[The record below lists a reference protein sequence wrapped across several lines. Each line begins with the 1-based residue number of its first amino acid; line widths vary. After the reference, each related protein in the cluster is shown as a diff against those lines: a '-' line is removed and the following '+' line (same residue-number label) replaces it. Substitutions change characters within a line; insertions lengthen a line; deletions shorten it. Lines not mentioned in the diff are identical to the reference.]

1 MISPVQQE
9 LPVMAEL
16 MSESIARWS
25 HASPESRGEVFT
37 KPEVVSFMLDLVGWN
52 KERIGA
58 DMCLL
63 EPSCGQG
70 SFLLEAVDRL
80 LEAHET
86 NPFENLEDMLRG
98 VELNPGVFVSLHE
111 KVENKL
117 AARGFSAKKTST
129 LADAWL
135 TRGDF
140 LSTPFEKT
148 FSHVVGNPPYVR
160 LESVPRELMRHYRQI
175 FRTLYDRA
183 DLYVAFFEK
192 GLSLLRKDGRLA
204 YICSDRWMK
213 NKYGGPLREWISREF
228 HLESYIDF
236 SGCDAFHAAV
246 SAYPAVT
253 VIKKSSP
260 DTTRVVQKTGVEL
273 EGLKRLGQALQ
284 RGAETGNIKKIP
296 QVSPGN
302 SPWLLTSGNRLDV
315 IQSLEERFPTLEEA
329 GCSVGIGVATG
340 ADKVFIGT
348 NNELDVEPER
358 KLPLVTRRDLR
369 DHGISWQGKYVL
381 NPYDGETNGLV
392 NLEKFPRFHR
402 YILSHRDAVQ
412 RRHVARKN
420 PAAWFKTIDRIT
432 PSLLPRPKLLIPDI
446 QGDVCVSL
454 DPGQYYPHHNLYY
467 VTSVDWNLS
476 ALQAVLR
483 SPLAKAFVATY
494 SLRMRGDYL
503 RFQAQYLRRIRLP
516 LWKDVPPDLQQQLQT
531 LGTSG
536 TGQELGEAVRSLYEL
551 SAKAWDRLF
560 EDDHKARKALHLRS
574 RYGFSR
580 QSKTDRRI
588 RGPIRRNLI

>member
-16 MSESIARWS
+16 MAESISRWS

-37 KPEVVSFMLDLVGWN
+37 RPEVVSFMLDLVGWN
-52 KERIGA
+52 KDRIGPG
-58 DMCLL
+58 MCLL

-70 SFLLEAVDRL
+70 SFLLAAVDRL

-86 NPFENLEDMLRG
+86 NPFENLEPMISG
-98 VELNPGVFVSLHE
+98 VELNPGVFESLHE
-111 KVENKL
+111 KVKNKL
-117 AARGFSAKKTST
+117 RARGFSEKNTGA

-135 TRGDF
+135 TQGDF
-140 LSTPFEKT
+140 LTTPFETK

-183 DLYVAFFEK
+183 DLYVAFYEK
-192 GLSLLRKDGRLA
+192 GLSLLRKGGRLA

-236 SGCDAFHAAV
+236 SGCDAFHAEV

-253 VIKKSSP
+253 VIRKSSP
-260 DTTRVVQKTGVEL
+260 GTTRVVRKSGVEL
-273 EGLKRLGQALQ
+273 EGLRRLGQALL
-284 RGAETGNIKKIP
+284 GESTTGNIKKINP
-296 QVSPGN
+296 VSPGN
-302 SPWLLTSGNRLDV
+302 TPWLLTSGNRLDV
-315 IQSLEERFPTLEEA
+315 IQNLEERFPTLEEA
-329 GCSVGIGVATG
+329 GCKVGIGVATG

-348 NNELDVEPER
+348 NDELDVEPER

-381 NPYDGETNGLV
+381 NPFEGETNGLV
-392 NLEKFPRFHR
+392 NPEKFPRFHR
-402 YILSHRDAVQ
+402 YILSHRDAIQ

-432 PSLLPRPKLLIPDI
+432 PSLLTRPKLLIPDI
-446 QGDVCVSL
+446 QGDVRVAL
-454 DPGQYYPHHNLYY
+454 DPGQYYPHHNLYF
-467 VTSVDWNLS
+467 VTSEDWNLS

-516 LWKDVPPDLQQQLQT
+516 LWKEVPSDLQQKLQA
-531 LGTSG
+531 LGASG
-536 TGQELGEAVRSLYEL
+536 TDQELGEAVRSLYEL
-551 SAKAWDRLF
+551 SAQEWSHLL
-560 EDDHKARKALHLRS
+560 EEDHK
-574 RYGFSR
+574 
-580 QSKTDRRI
+580 
-588 RGPIRRNLI
+588 